1 MPKPLTGKPVGHPPH
16 KPDDESRLRVLRAAA
31 FGITQEG
38 ISGLLGITPK
48 TLEKYYRHELSRACD
63 VLIEDIAGAMY
74 IEAKAGSIPAQKYI
88 LGCRAGWKDVAVT
101 EITGKDG
108 APLSILQ
115 ILKADDAFEPD

>member
-1 MPKPLTGKPVGHPPH
+1 MPRPLTGKPVGHPPH

-48 TLEKYYRHELSRACD
+48 TLEKYYRHELDMAVD
-63 VLIEDIAGAMY
+63 VLVEDIAGAMY

-88 LGCRAGWKDVAVT
+88 LGTRAGWKETSVQ
-101 EITGKDG
+101 EHTGKIETIERVFIDVQ
-108 APLSILQ
+108 AE
-115 ILKADDAFEPD
+115 D